1 MIKPGF
7 STCYYI
13 RKLLLQ
19 DAADLK
25 LIVNQKI
32 GFCFNSKETLEQL
45 LHGIY
50 LEETLV
56 DILQTLYAD
65 STIISTQVQQLEYLT
80 VLHQNAVSNN
90 SFDYGKL
97 GEIKRQLFWILGFK
111 RIVVKIEDLVVAFNQ
126 INQFSGSYLG
136 STLTFNAWQSTRPKF
151 DWLDNFQLNR
161 TKSIAFSGI
170 ITQTV
175 DAIQL
180 QWLQEWVTAFIY
192 QISQTIKDFAI
203 SIEQKRIGEL
213 PGGALLSQVSC
224 YSSWINNKTI
234 LNSEFGIRNS

>member
-1 MIKPGF
+1 MNTTLKPGF

-19 DAADLK
+19 DAEALK
-25 LIVNQKI
+25 SIVTQKV
-32 GFCFNSKETLEQL
+32 GFCFNSKEILDQL

-50 LEETLV
+50 LEETLADV
-56 DILQTLYAD
+56 LQTLYAD
-65 STIISTQVQQLEYLT
+65 STIIFTQVQQLESLA
-80 VLHQNAVSNN
+80 VLHQNSVSNN
-90 SFDYGKL
+90 SFDYEKL

-111 RIVVKIEDLVVAFNQ
+111 RIIVKVEDIVVAFNQ
-126 INQFSGSYLG
+126 INQFSSSYLG
-136 STLTFNAWQSTRPKF
+136 STLTFNAWQLTRPKF

-161 TKSIAFSGI
+161 NKSITFSGI
-170 ITQTV
+170 TIQTV

-203 SIEQKRIGEL
+203 SVEQKRIGEL

-224 YSSWINNKTI
+224 YSSWVNNKTI
-234 LNSEFGIRNS
+234 QNL